1 MGTRGREETC
11 WCCKRYCIKEVQTQ
25 PVVSVA
31 SRVAGPL
38 WLLESP
44 SFEEG
49 CLPCLSVWK
58 FFVSQLNMSL
68 CYAWAEVGGEAKFC
82 AREF

>member
-1 MGTRGREETC
+1 MGARGREETC
-11 WCCKRYCIKEVQTQ
+11 QCCKKRYCIKEVQTQ
-25 PVVSVA
+25 LVSAA
-31 SRVAGPL
+31 SRVAGL
-38 WLLESP
+38 IWLLESP

-58 FFVSQLNMSL
+58 FCVSQLNMSL